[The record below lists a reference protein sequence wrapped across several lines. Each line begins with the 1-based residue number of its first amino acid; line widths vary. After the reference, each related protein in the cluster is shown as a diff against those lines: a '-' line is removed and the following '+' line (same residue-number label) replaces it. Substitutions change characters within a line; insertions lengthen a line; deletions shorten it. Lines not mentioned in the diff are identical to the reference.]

1 MKDYYKILQLNKNA
15 SEIDVKKS
23 FRKKAL
29 LTHPDKTKRDS
40 KQQFL
45 DIYEAYSVLS
55 DQKKRAKYDQF
66 YKQRR
71 KEVDRNM
78 AEPELDL
85 VSISEHGK
93 AYAANFQKFNREFL
107 FIIILEILLG
117 SDRLLYAAFICII
130 LGLWTVIS
138 GIIDFRFTY
147 SLVGLGLASF
157 GLYLAILKIN
167 RIDY

>member
-85 VSISEHGK
+85 VSIYH
-93 AYAANFQKFNREFL
+93 Y
-107 FIIILEILLG
+107 
-117 SDRLLYAAFICII
+117 
-130 LGLWTVIS
+130 T
-138 GIIDFRFTY
+138 
-147 SLVGLGLASF
+147 
-157 GLYLAILKIN
+157 
-167 RIDY
+167 

>member
-1 MKDYYKILQLNKNA
+1 MKDYYKILKISKNA
-15 SEIDVKKS
+15 SEIDVKRA

-29 LTHPDKTKRDS
+29 LTHPDKTNWDS

-55 DQKKRAKYDQF
+55 DYKKKAKYDKF
-66 YKQRR
+66 YQKAGREVER
-71 KEVDRNM
+71 KM

-85 VSISEHGK
+85 VSISENGK
-93 AYAANFQKFNREFL
+93 VYAENYQKFNREL
-107 FIIILEILLG
+107 ILIIIMEILLG
-117 SDRLLYAAFICII
+117 ADRLLYAALICII
-130 LGLWTVIS
+130 LGLWTVVS

-147 SLVGLGLASF
+147 SLVGLGLASL

-167 RIDY
+167 RLDY